1 MNQNESLKTAFG
13 YIRVSTHMQEEIS
26 PEAQK
31 HELQK
36 WAKQHNILITQ
47 WFQDNGISGKKA
59 ENRTAFQNMIAL
71 AKEKDHPDYILAWK
85 FSRFAR
91 NQEESI
97 VYKSLLRK
105 NNVQVVSISEPL
117 PDGPFAPLIE
127 RIIEWMDEYYSIR
140 LSGEVKRG
148 MKEKAK
154 KGGYQSAPPLG
165 YRREKGDTVPVI
177 YEPEAKIYRL
187 IKKYF
192 IQDEYNPTT
201 IARTL
206 NDQGYRTRHG
216 NRFEARVVIYI
227 LRNPFYIGKIRWNRS
242 SHGGYYENSPED
254 VIVSDGQHEPL
265 CTNEEWDIISKRIKK
280 YTPGSTGRKRSKT
293 LLPHYLSGGLF
304 RCPICGASM
313 CYQRGVSKK
322 LPRAYPYFCCWKYAK
337 GIHPENVNASAPK
350 TEEALLNSLQE
361 FVDHGHSDIT
371 YTVEK
376 AEEPSGNDAAQYEQL
391 LDKLA
396 IRKQR
401 AKEAYLDGIDTKEEY
416 RENRE
421 LIDAEVKSIKEKLAT
436 LETAAVITTTEEF
449 HVDIREIIM
458 KLKDDTLS
466 TLEKHTALASI
477 LDYMEYDKEKD
488 EYSFY
493 YKFEE

>member
-206 NDQGYRTRHG
+206 NDQGYRTRQG

-265 CTNEEWDIISKRIKK
+265 CTSEEWDTISKTDKKIHTRFYRTQTKQNPFTALFIRWIISMSNLRSIHVLPKRCQQEI
-280 YTPGSTGRKRSKT
+280 TPCLSLLLLLEVRQRHPFRKRKCKRTKNRGSFAKF
-293 LLPHYLSGGLF
+293 PAGVCRPRPQRHYLHSG
-304 RCPICGASM
+304 
-313 CYQRGVSKK
+313 
-322 LPRAYPYFCCWKYAK
+322 K
-337 GIHPENVNASAPK
+337 GRR
-350 TEEALLNSLQE
+350 
-361 FVDHGHSDIT
+361 
-371 YTVEK
+371 TV
-376 AEEPSGNDAAQYEQL
+376 
-391 LDKLA
+391 
-396 IRKQR
+396 R
-401 AKEAYLDGIDTKEEY
+401 
-416 RENRE
+416 
-421 LIDAEVKSIKEKLAT
+421 
-436 LETAAVITTTEEF
+436 
-449 HVDIREIIM
+449 
-458 KLKDDTLS
+458 
-466 TLEKHTALASI
+466 
-477 LDYMEYDKEKD
+477 
-488 EYSFY
+488 
-493 YKFEE
+493 

>member
-148 MKEKAK
+148 
-154 KGGYQSAPPLG
+154 G
-165 YRREKGDTVPVI
+165 
-177 YEPEAKIYRL
+177 
-187 IKKYF
+187 
-192 IQDEYNPTT
+192 
-201 IARTL
+201 AR
-206 NDQGYRTRHG
+206 
-216 NRFEARVVIYI
+216 I
-227 LRNPFYIGKIRWNRS
+227 
-242 SHGGYYENSPED
+242 
-254 VIVSDGQHEPL
+254 
-265 CTNEEWDIISKRIKK
+265 
-280 YTPGSTGRKRSKT
+280 
-293 LLPHYLSGGLF
+293 
-304 RCPICGASM
+304 
-313 CYQRGVSKK
+313 
-322 LPRAYPYFCCWKYAK
+322 
-337 GIHPENVNASAPK
+337 
-350 TEEALLNSLQE
+350 
-361 FVDHGHSDIT
+361 
-371 YTVEK
+371 
-376 AEEPSGNDAAQYEQL
+376 
-391 LDKLA
+391 
-396 IRKQR
+396 
-401 AKEAYLDGIDTKEEY
+401 
-416 RENRE
+416 
-421 LIDAEVKSIKEKLAT
+421 
-436 LETAAVITTTEEF
+436 
-449 HVDIREIIM
+449 
-458 KLKDDTLS
+458 
-466 TLEKHTALASI
+466 
-477 LDYMEYDKEKD
+477 
-488 EYSFY
+488 
-493 YKFEE
+493 